1 MPSGASRNQTIA
13 PPADDV
19 VRAFDRVAERARDRV
34 LVLSPAWQTTAGH
47 LDDWSRQAAARMA
60 DAALAPG
67 SIIGLVAPNGPAFL
81 AGLLG
86 VRRAGCTAL
95 LLDVTA
101 ATADRARVLDAIGAH
116 ALLFCQV
123 DARATAFS
131 ATLERVSTARVVDP
145 RPDWAV
151 IQMTSGST
159 GTPRGVALSARALLA
174 DEDALARTMGIRES
188 DRILAALPMSHRYGF
203 TTLSLAAIARG
214 CQLVMPAD
222 AGPLAPIH
230 AGDACGATVFPT
242 VPAYLQAVLRMSQ
255 PPPWPASVRLCL
267 TAGAPLPPATA
278 AQFREFSGR
287 PVHVFYG
294 ASECG
299 GICYD
304 RSGDAG
310 ERGTVGTPVEGVS
323 ISIQPADAQDAE
335 GLLAVTS
342 EGVGDTYVPTPDARL
357 GGGQFL
363 TADLAAWRG
372 GEIELLRRADR
383 IINVRG
389 FKVDP
394 VEVERVIAALPG
406 VDEVAVTGTDGS
418 EGSGTLIRAVVA
430 SRSGAVDAA
439 AVTAWC
445 RPRLAD
451 YKVPRSVAIVE
462 ALPRTARGKLDRA
475 ALDHA

>member
-1 MPSGASRNQTIA
+1 MPSGASRNQTLA
-13 PPADDV
+13 PPADDI
-19 VRAFDRVAERARDRV
+19 VRAFDRAAERARDRV
-34 LVLSPAWQTTAGH
+34 LVLSPTWQTTAGH
-47 LDDWSRQAAARMA
+47 LDDWSRQAAARIG

-67 SIIGLVAPNGPAFL
+67 SIVGLVAASGPAFL
-81 AGLLG
+81 AGFLG

-95 LLDVTA
+95 LLDITA
-101 ATADRARVLDAIGAH
+101 ATADRARVLDAVGAS
-116 ALLFCQV
+116 ALLFCEV
-123 DARATAFS
+123 DAGATRFA
-131 ATLERVSTARVVDP
+131 AALERLSGPRAVDP

-159 GTPRGVALSARALLA
+159 GTPRGVALTSRALLA
-174 DEDALARTMGIRES
+174 DEDALARTMGIRET

-203 TTLSLAAIARG
+203 TTLSLAAFARG

-230 AGDACGATVFPT
+230 AGAACGATVFPT
-242 VPAYLQAVLRMSQ
+242 VPAYLQALLRMSQ
-255 PPPWPASVRLCL
+255 PPPWPASLRLCL

-278 AQFREFSGR
+278 SQFREFSGR

-323 ISIQPADAQDAE
+323 IAIMPAEGQDAD
-335 GLLAVTS
+335 GLLSVTS
-342 EGVGDTYVPTPDARL
+342 EGVGDSYVPAPDARL
-357 GGGQFL
+357 GGGRFL
-363 TADLAAWRG
+363 TADLGAWRG
-372 GEIELLRRADR
+372 AEIELLRRADR

-394 VEVERVIAALPG
+394 VEVEHVIASLAG
-406 VDEVAVTGTDGS
+406 VDEVVVTGTAGPDGP
-418 EGSGTLIRAVVA
+418 GTLIRAVVA
-430 SRSGAVDAA
+430 SRSGAINAA
-439 AVTAWC
+439 AITAWC
-445 RPRLAD
+445 RPRLAEH
-451 YKVPRSVAIVE
+451 KVPRSVAIVN
-462 ALPRTARGKLDRA
+462 ALPRTARGKVDRA